1 MKFCM
6 NAATTMQDLM
16 KNTRDILGLIE
27 FMF

>member
-6 NAATTMQDLM
+6 NAATTMQDVDENM
-16 KNTRDILGLIE
+16 MGILGLIE